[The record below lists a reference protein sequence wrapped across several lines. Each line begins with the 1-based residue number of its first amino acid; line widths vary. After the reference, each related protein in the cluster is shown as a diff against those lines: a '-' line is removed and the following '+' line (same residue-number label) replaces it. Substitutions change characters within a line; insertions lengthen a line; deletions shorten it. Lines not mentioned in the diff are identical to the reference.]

1 MHPKAALQLRQT
13 CFTFECMKIEEPDLS
28 GTYTYANYLTWQ
40 LGEMKELIRGKIFK
54 MSPAPGSMHQRVSG
68 NIFGQLWN
76 YLHGK
81 PCQVFSAPFDVRLP
95 ASHRS
100 KSDQDITTVVQP
112 DLCVVCDPSK
122 IDERG
127 CLGAPD
133 WIIEILSRYTSAKD
147 LNEKFEVYE
156 EAGVREYWVVHPQE
170 QTVLVYTLNHHGK
183 YQGILKPYVRTDKV
197 SSSVLPG
204 IAIDLSKVFTD

>member
-1 MHPKAALQLRQT
+1 
-13 CFTFECMKIEEPDLS
+13 MKIEEPDLS

-95 ASHRS
+95 ASQRS

-133 WIIEILSRYTSAKD
+133 WIIEILSRHTSAKD

-170 QTVLVYTLNHHGK
+170 QTVLVYTLNQKGK